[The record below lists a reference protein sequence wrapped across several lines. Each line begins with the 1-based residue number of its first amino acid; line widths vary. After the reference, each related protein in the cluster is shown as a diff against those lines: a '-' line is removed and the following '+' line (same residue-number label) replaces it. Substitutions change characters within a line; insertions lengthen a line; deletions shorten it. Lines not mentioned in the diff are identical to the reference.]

1 MIISHKHKFIY
12 FKVEKVASTSTELLL
27 SNFCGEDDIVTDLDA
42 EGHKHTPRNHT
53 EIENHA
59 SSNQIRNL
67 FGENIFKEYFVFM
80 NVRNP
85 FDRVVSFFH
94 FLKYKGNARSANF
107 SREFRKSIRVP
118 SYSKYCML
126 GGEYILDDYIK
137 LESLNDDITR
147 IFKKLNLA
155 VDNIT
160 IPRAKSKINPHK
172 KHYMD
177 YYSEYQ
183 KQVVVEKFKDDFKRF
198 NYEY

>member
-27 SNFCGEDDIVTDLDA
+27 SNFCGEGDIVTDLDA
-42 EGHKHTPRNHT
+42 EGHKHTPRNFDG
-53 EIENHA
+53 IENHA

-94 FLKYKGNARSANF
+94 FLRYKGNARSANF

-126 GGEYILDDYIK
+126 NGEYILDDYIK
-137 LESLNDDITR
+137 LESLNNDITR
-147 IFKKLNLA
+147 ILKKLNLPF
-155 VDNIT
+155 DNHVL
-160 IPRAKSKINPHK
+160 PHAKSKINPHT

-183 KQVVVEKFKDDFKRF
+183 KQVVVEKFKDDFERF